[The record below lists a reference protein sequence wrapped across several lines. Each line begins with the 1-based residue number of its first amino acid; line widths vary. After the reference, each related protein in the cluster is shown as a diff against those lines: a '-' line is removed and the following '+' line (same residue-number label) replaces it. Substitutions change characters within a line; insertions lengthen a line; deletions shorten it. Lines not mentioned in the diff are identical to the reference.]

1 MTTGPHTSPSTP
13 QNSSPAPHYDVAD
26 LLILYLQQLQ
36 VDYIF
41 GIPGGAIE
49 PLYNAL
55 ARSERRGGPRAI
67 ISRHETGATF
77 MADGYTTQTGKLGV
91 CCATTG
97 PGATNLITGVASAYA
112 NHIPMLVITA
122 QTSLTSFGKGAFQES
137 SCTGINTV
145 GMMSYCTRYNT
156 LVSHADQFEQKLF
169 TAISNAFGPSPGP
182 VHLSIPLD
190 VMRTPVPQTQPQF
203 DVTQLQPAPAQACSH
218 DIDLLAGIL
227 KKNTK
232 PVFVI
237 GEGAVSAMSSIL
249 SLAQLLDATL
259 LTTPHGKGL
268 INPHHPQFAGIVGFA
283 GHTSATD
290 ALLDPL
296 RQTTICIGTSL
307 GEWAT
312 NGWDSRLLLNDRL
325 IHIDQEW
332 EHFQQTPMA
341 RLHIFGDI
349 EHIFSELLLRINP
362 RESNT
367 DKDNQSTQAMV
378 LDDASAYT
386 STSVPIKPQRLMR
399 ELTRLFPS
407 KTHYLADTG
416 ASFAWAIHYLHPF
429 DQRMGGCR
437 NPRGIGFRA
446 SLEFSSMG
454 WAIGC
459 AIGTALACPDRPIV
473 CITGDGSLLM
483 SGQELTVAVEHELP
497 IIFVILNDSSLGMV
511 KHGQRL
517 SGAESIG
524 TKIPFVDFAA
534 MARAMGAKGITI
546 ESAADLRL
554 IDVDALSQRDGPTLM
569 DVRIDVDEVPPIG
582 TRIAVLKESRQPLTT
597 QPSSTTQRDNTG
609 TPAIDTKL
617 ATEKA
622 KDRAKKRA
630 KERAKEKVDRK
641 TAAEPK
647 PEIKT
652 APKAE
657 TEVRTTSSRNDEDSV
672 HVD

>member
-1 MTTGPHTSPSTP
+1 MMTGTHTPPSQHNETT
-13 QNSSPAPHYDVAD
+13 QHYDVAD
-26 LLILYLQQLQ
+26 LLILYLQQLN

-41 GIPGGAIE
+41 GIPGGAKE
-49 PLYNAL
+49 PLYDAL

-67 ISRHETGATF
+67 ISRHEAGATF

-156 LVSHADQFEQKLF
+156 LVSHADQFERKLF
-169 TAISNAFGPSPGP
+169 TAISHAFGPSPGP

-190 VMRTPVPQTQPQF
+190 VMRTPITHTQPRF
-203 DVTQLQPAPAQACSH
+203 DITRLQPAPTQACSQ
-218 DIDLLAGIL
+218 DIDRLADIL
-227 KKNTK
+227 KEKTK

-237 GEGAVSAMSSIL
+237 GEGAVSAMGSIL
-249 SLAQLLDATL
+249 NLAQLLDATL

-268 INPHHPQFAGIVGFA
+268 INPHHPQFAGIIGFA

-290 ALLDPL
+290 ALLDPQ

-349 EHIFSELLLRINP
+349 ENIFSELLLRINP
-362 RESNT
+362 SANKPAPSNQT
-367 DKDNQSTQAMV
+367 TQTMV
-378 LDDASAYT
+378 LDDNSAFT

-437 NPRGIGFRA
+437 DQRGICFRA

-459 AIGTALACPDRPIV
+459 AIGTALASPDRPVV

-483 SGQELTVAVEHELP
+483 SGQEITVAVEHELP
-497 IIFVILNDSSLGMV
+497 IIFVILNDSGLGMV

-554 IDVDALSQRDGPTLM
+554 IDAEALSLRNGPTLM

-582 TRIAVLKESRQPLTT
+582 TRIAVLKESRQPL
-597 QPSSTTQRDNTG
+597 PSQTSTTPQPESARTKDTLTV
-609 TPAIDTKL
+609 TPESTAPETK
-617 ATEKA
+617 
-622 KDRAKKRA
+622 
-630 KERAKEKVDRK
+630 
-641 TAAEPK
+641 AEPTQTK
-647 PEIKT
+647 VNLETEPEITPHKN
-652 APKAE
+652 
-657 TEVRTTSSRNDEDSV
+657 SSHSSKLDEDSINV
-672 HVD
+672 E

>member
-1 MTTGPHTSPSTP
+1 MTGPHTPSPEHDATTP
-13 QNSSPAPHYDVAD
+13 QYDVAD

-169 TAISNAFGPSPGP
+169 TAISHAFGPSPGP

-190 VMRTPVPQTQPQF
+190 VMRTPIPNTQPRF
-203 DVTQLQPAPAQACSH
+203 DITELQPAPPQASSQ
-218 DIDLLAGIL
+218 DIDQLADIL
-227 KKNTK
+227 TENTK

-237 GEGAVSAMSSIL
+237 GEGAVSAMGSIL
-249 SLAQLLDATL
+249 NLAQRLDATL

-283 GHTSATD
+283 GHSSATD
-290 ALLDPL
+290 ALLDPQ

-349 EHIFSELLLRINP
+349 ENIFNELLLRIGPNLN
-362 RESNT
+362 NT
-367 DKDNQSTQAMV
+367 TQDDYSAQTMV
-378 LDDASAYT
+378 LDDASAFT
-386 STSVPIKPQRLMR
+386 STATPIKPQRLMR

-429 DQRMGGCR
+429 DQRMTGCR
-437 NPRGIGFRA
+437 NPRGVCFRA

-459 AIGTALACPDRPIV
+459 AIGTALASPDRPVV

-483 SGQELTVAVEHELP
+483 SGQELTVAVEHQLP
-497 IIFVILNDSSLGMV
+497 IIFVILNDSALGMV

-524 TKIPFVDFAA
+524 TNIPFVDFAA
-534 MARAMGAKGITI
+534 MARSMGAKGITV
-546 ESAADLRL
+546 ESAADLKL
-554 IDVDALSQRDGPTLM
+554 IDVEALNQRDGPTLM

-582 TRIAVLKESRQPLTT
+582 TRIAVLKESRQPLSTQSTSKPKDSNSVIT
-597 QPSSTTQRDNTG
+597 QPDAMHS
-609 TPAIDTKL
+609 
-617 ATEKA
+617 
-622 KDRAKKRA
+622 KDII
-630 KERAKEKVDRK
+630 KEKSGKEQIPKEKQKEQPKENPEKLTSAQV
-641 TAAEPK
+641 K
-647 PEIKT
+647 PETKSELGI
-652 APKAE
+652 KAE
-657 TEVRTTSSRNDEDSV
+657 SSSNDEGSV
-672 HVD
+672 HAD